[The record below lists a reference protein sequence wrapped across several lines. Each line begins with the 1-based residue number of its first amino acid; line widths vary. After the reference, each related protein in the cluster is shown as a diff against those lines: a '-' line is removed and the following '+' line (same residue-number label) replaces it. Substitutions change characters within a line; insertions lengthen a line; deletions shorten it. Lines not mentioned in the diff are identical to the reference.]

1 MNSRDSSLRNKR
13 GHAGIHKNVPVHSRA
28 FPCILAYYCLFP
40 YVPVHSR
47 VFLCIID
54 YNNQRH
60 NNDIHDEYT
69 QEDNGR
75 HRNTWEY
82 RHTREYTGTHGST
95 REYAG
100 IHGNTSTQDY
110 TRITGNRGNSHS
122 VYARVLS
129 YLRVF
134 PCVPV

>member
-13 GHAGIHKNVPVHSRA
+13 EHAGIHKNVPVHSRA
-28 FPCILAYYCLFP
+28 FPCILAYYRLFL

-69 QEDNGR
+69 REDTGR
-75 HRNTWEY
+75 QWK
-82 RHTREYTGTHGST
+82 TREYM
-95 REYAG
+95 G
-100 IHGNTSTQDY
+100 I
-110 TRITGNRGNSHS
+110 
-122 VYARVLS
+122 
-129 YLRVF
+129 
-134 PCVPV
+134 